1 LGLVESHAVFACYPL
16 LVAALSG
23 PVLGERVGWRR
34 WTAIAVGFIGVLVI
48 LEPGVN
54 VFAPAAIIPLVSAFM
69 FALYGLLTRY
79 VARQDSAATS
89 FFWTGVTGAIIM
101 TAIGIPNWQ
110 PMTQSDS
117 LWMAIL
123 CVTGAMGH
131 FTLIKCY
138 EVAEAS
144 AVQPFA
150 YLQLVFASA
159 IGLTI
164 FGEVMELNVMIGAA
178 IVVMAGLFT
187 LWRERQK
194 T

>member
-1 LGLVESHAVFACYPL
+1 
-16 LVAALSG
+16 
-23 PVLGERVGWRR
+23 
-34 WTAIAVGFIGVLVI
+34 
-48 LEPGVN
+48 
-54 VFAPAAIIPLVSAFM
+54 
-69 FALYGLLTRY
+69 
-79 VARQDSAATS
+79 
-89 FFWTGVTGAIIM
+89 
-101 TAIGIPNWQ
+101 
-110 PMTQSDS
+110 
-117 LWMAIL
+117 
-123 CVTGAMGH
+123 
-131 FTLIKCY
+131 LIKCY

-164 FGEVMELNVMIGAA
+164 FGEVMELNVMLGAT